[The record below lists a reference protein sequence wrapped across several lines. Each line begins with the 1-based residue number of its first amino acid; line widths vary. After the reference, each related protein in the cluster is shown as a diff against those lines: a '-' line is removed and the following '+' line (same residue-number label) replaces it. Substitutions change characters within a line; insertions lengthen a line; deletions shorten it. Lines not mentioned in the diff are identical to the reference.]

1 MSVQLAAEFLIEP
14 FSEGRPGPHV
24 KTAVEAVE
32 RAGLPVDVGPFGHVT
47 TGEASTVLG
56 AITAA
61 LAAALDNGATRVSLS
76 IARLE
81 TPDA

>member
-1 MSVQLAAEFLIEP
+1 MQVAAEFLIEP

-32 RAGLPVDVGPFGHVT
+32 RAGLTVDVGPFGNVT
-47 TGEASTVLG
+47 TGEAATVLD
-56 AITAA
+56 AIADALTAA
-61 LAAALDNGATRVSLS
+61 LDHGATRVSLS

-81 TPDA
+81 TSDT